1 MKYVCIFLLVCLGS
15 PVVDSPC
22 RHHSVPVALSGAQY
36 GNFAGALFAYWHHQQ
51 DGSTRYYDQ
60 P

>member
-51 DGSTRYYDQ
+51 DGSTRY
-60 P
+60 